1 MRQVPSLRLSDER
14 VDSVNRRLKA
24 VLSEQ
29 AAALQSGVLAGYAVI
44 RRPFG
49 ALIADGNES
58 LAYGNG

>member
-29 AAALQSGVLAGYAVI
+29 AAALQSGVLV
-44 RRPFG
+44 
-49 ALIADGNES
+49 LIEDARYRVRLLPVRSE
-58 LAYGNG
+58 